1 MSKVAWLA
9 GIDRKVTP
17 HTLRHTYATRALR
30 NGVDLATLSRLLG
43 HESITTTARYLHPDE
58 SKVAEMVEGL

>member
-30 NGVDLATLSRLLG
+30 NGVDLAMLSRLLG
-43 HESITTTARYLHPDE
+43 HENLTTTARYLHPNE
-58 SKVAEMVEGL
+58 GEVAEMVERL